1 MDAGDLNK
9 KEMSDEELPRDHT
22 QTQRA
27 LQGVKFA
34 LVSIIAGISYIDF
47 RASLAISSF
56 RQIFADLL
64 DGRVLPPV
72 ASFVLPSR
80 SIFLVIS
87 CLIPAVAVCTIFMRP
102 KSRVFYLLGALT
114 LAAVIAATL
123 LLTALW
129 SPLLTVIDQ
138 LGTTPKP

>member
-1 MDAGDLNK
+1 
-9 KEMSDEELPRDHT
+9 MSDEELPRDDT

-34 LVSIIAGISYIDF
+34 LVSIIAGISYLDY

-56 RQIFADLL
+56 RQIFADML

-72 ASFVLPSR
+72 GAFVLPSR
-80 SIFLVIS
+80 SVFLVVS
-87 CLIPAVAVCTIFMRP
+87 CLIPAVAICTLFIKPR
-102 KSRVFYLLGALT
+102 SQVFYLLGALT
-114 LAAVIAATL
+114 LAAVVAATL